1 MKRIMC
7 IIIMIAVFFCTLSI
21 AEESVAYHTQKILLN
36 DDYTDLV
43 ICCGGTLYVRS
54 ESGIYKLN
62 GDGEK
67 ALLIS
72 ASELPSDIVLLLSD
86 RNCIY
91 AIQYNNGEATLIQ
104 IVKDNGEI
112 INQPVLLLE
121 DVSWKSI
128 SNCVLRN
135 GVLYYE
141 ASDGDYSDSSIVMVT
156 ISDNTRQSLQIENLS
171 GFDVM
176 NDGRIMALTIEEEW
190 MTRNVFLKIISS
202 DKKDIIEWTQIEN
215 EEYSSKLLYDEYTDT
230 VYFMGQRE
238 VYKVQKGEQPLLT
251 GISFSQDICSSC
263 LLSNGIAI
271 VSGISLN
278 IYSFGEDVSSQRMSL
293 TICGPYAED
302 EFFISFYK
310 SHPMT
315 DIRTIDAYTAEPE
328 ERFISDML
336 NQNPEIDIY
345 ILHDLNLLRMIKS
358 KGYYVDLSVSDVI
371 KEKISRMYE
380 PFKKAFTYDGKV
392 AAFPHPWYVFFTTIC
407 YNTDLFH
414 DLNLSVPTTWN
425 EYFDFCI
432 EWKEKYEDE
441 YPEIYVNPF
450 VHDLSFVSLLAQY
463 DDEMTRNGEKAD
475 YQSEM
480 IRTVLEKYLKVQQL
494 YMNNESTGRTLFY
507 DYDLQVASDDSG
519 EYYLLPLTFI
529 KESEPIYTPMEE
541 DVYYFVANPY
551 SNHKQDAVDCI
562 AAAEDITR
570 MNDPS
575 IYTDIPDLPLENAYY
590 EEGLRMYQD
599 TLDMLEARKKSNEDD
614 PDTLLE
620 INEEIEKTTEEMK
633 DYEENKR
640 WWFTE
645 EDMVP
650 YREINNHVYFSD
662 FNPIRELHSDD
673 PDFFNQVTEENLPSF
688 LHTLDNRIRMIR
700 IEQDSIN

>member
-1 MKRIMC
+1 MKRILS
-7 IIIMIAVFFCTLSI
+7 IFILLAVFFCTQSI
-21 AEESVAYHTQKILLN
+21 AEESDTYSTQRIMCI

-62 GDGEK
+62 EDGEK
-67 ALLIS
+67 NLLIS
-72 ASELPSDIVLLLSD
+72 SSELPSGIVSLLTD
-86 RNCIY
+86 NKCIY
-91 AIQYNNGEATLIQ
+91 AMEYNDGEATLIQ
-104 IVKDNGEI
+104 ITKETGKI
-112 INQPVLLLE
+112 INQPVISLS
-121 DVSWKSI
+121 DVSGMSMLKSI
-128 SNCVLRN
+128 LKN
-135 GVLYYE
+135 GVLYYGI
-141 ASDGDYSDSSIVMVT
+141 SNDDYTDTSIVMLT
-156 ISDNTRQSLQIENLS
+156 ISDGSRKTLQINNLV

-176 NDGRIMALTIEEEW
+176 NDGRIMALVVENEW
-190 MTRNVFLKIISS
+190 MARSVILKVVSQ
-202 DKKDIIEWTQIEN
+202 DTGDMIEWAQIEN
-215 EEYSSKLLYDEYTDT
+215 EAYSSTLLYDEQADT

-238 VYKVQKGEQPLLT
+238 VYLVRKDEQPTST
-251 GISFSQDICSSC
+251 GISVAQDICSGC
-263 LLSNGIAI
+263 LLANGIAI
-271 VSGISLN
+271 ASGLSVDT
-278 IYSFGEDVSSQRMSL
+278 YSFLGESSNQRITL
-293 TICGPYAED
+293 NICGPYAED
-302 EFFISFYK
+302 EYFVSFYK

-315 DIRTIDAYTAEPE
+315 DIRSVNAYTAEPE

-336 NQNPEIDIY
+336 NQNPDIDIY
-345 ILHDLNLLRMIKS
+345 ILHNLNLLNIIKN
-358 KGYYVDLSVSDVI
+358 KGYYADLSISEEI

-432 EWKEKYEDE
+432 EWKENYEDE
-441 YPEIYVNPF
+441 YPNIYVNPF
-450 VHDLSFVSLLAQY
+450 EHDLSFVSLLAQY
-463 DDEMTRNGEKAD
+463 DDEMTRNGEKVD

-480 IRTVLEKYLKVQQL
+480 LRTVLEKYLKVQQL
-494 YMNNESTGRTLFY
+494 YVNNEGTGRPLFY
-507 DYDLQVASDDSG
+507 DYDLHVASDDSG

-529 KESEPIYTPMEE
+529 KGSEPIYTPMEE
-541 DVYYFVANPY
+541 DVYYFVVNPY
-551 SNHKQDAVDCI
+551 SNHIQDAVDCI
-562 AAAEDITR
+562 AAAKDITR
-570 MNDPS
+570 MSDPS

-599 TLDMLEARKKSNEDD
+599 ALAMLDALKKSNEDD

-645 EDMVP
+645 EDMIP
-650 YREINNHVYFSD
+650 YREINNHVYFND
-662 FNPIRELHSDD
+662 FNPIRELYTDD
-673 PDFFNQVTEENLPSF
+673 PDFFVQVTEESLPSF
-688 LHTLDNRIRMIR
+688 LNT
-700 IEQDSIN
+700 